1 MSPNGFMKVVERHI
15 INRNHQYWHEA
26 DELAFKSKNLYN
38 SANYICRQHFF
49 DTKKIYTLPTLYHL
63 IKDSDAYRA
72 LPTKVSKQ
80 IVKKLVESWRSYK
93 EAHKDWVL
101 NPDKYRSTPRIP
113 RYKDKTNGRN
123 IVIYHHESIY
133 KADLKQ
139 GYCHLSMSNISV
151 PTKALGIAEARIV
164 PSSNCYILEIVYEQ
178 PESRPIDS
186 KWIAGIDLGI
196 DNLVALTSNK
206 CGFRPLLVNGKPLKS
221 RNQFYHKLKAKAQ
234 SQLSQNKKT
243 SSRIQSLTYYRNR
256 YVENYLHNTSR
267 LIVDLL
273 SSCNIGT
280 LVIGKNSGWKQN
292 IDIGRRNNQ
301 SFTQIPH
308 AKLIDQL
315 TYKCQLAGI
324 KVVLQEESY
333 TSKTSALDLEIPC
346 KQISY
351 AGKRIHRGLFR
362 SSLGKVINADIN
374 ASVQIIRKYLPEAF
388 TLEGVVS
395 CAVQPLLVNPV

>member
-1 MSPNGFMKVVERHI
+1 M
-15 INRNHQYWHEA
+15 
-26 DELAFKSKNLYN
+26 
-38 SANYICRQHFF
+38 
-49 DTKKIYTLPTLYHL
+49 
-63 IKDSDAYRA
+63 
-72 LPTKVSKQ
+72 
-80 IVKKLVESWRSYK
+80 
-93 EAHKDWVL
+93 
-101 NPDKYRSTPRIP
+101 
-113 RYKDKTNGRN
+113 
-123 IVIYHHESIY
+123 
-133 KADLKQ
+133 
-139 GYCHLSMSNISV
+139 
-151 PTKALGIAEARIV
+151 

-178 PESRPIDS
+178 PSSSAIDS

-221 RNQFYHKLKAKAQ
+221 RNQFSNKLKAKAQ
-234 SQLSQNKKT
+234 SQTTKNTKT
-243 SSRIQSLTYYRNR
+243 SQRIQSLTYHRNR

-273 SSCNIGT
+273 KSCNIGT
-280 LVIGKNSGWKQN
+280 LVIGKNDGWKQN
-292 IDIGRRNNQ
+292 IDIGKRNNQ

-351 AGKRIHRGLFR
+351 AGKRIYRGLFR
-362 SSLGKVINADIN
+362 SRLGKVINADIN
-374 ASVQIIRKYLPEAF
+374 GSVQIIRKYLPEAF